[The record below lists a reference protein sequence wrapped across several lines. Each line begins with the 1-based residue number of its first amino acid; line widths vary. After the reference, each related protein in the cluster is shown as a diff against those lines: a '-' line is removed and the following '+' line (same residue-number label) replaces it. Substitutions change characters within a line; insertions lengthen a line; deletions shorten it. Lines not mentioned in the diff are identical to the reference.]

1 MWLAAADFLQ
11 SIRKKTSYF
20 HVSSIIP
27 LLAFCI
33 PSRQK
38 MVDMLLVFFASVLSI
53 FSWVCSCNV
62 LLKHFHFYFSRLTN
76 PSFSSSF
83 PTSIFIA
90 FLKLEWTILPQSVCI
105 YFELF
110 VEYVK
115 LKSFITWEVALRGSE
130 VPGAPGVWLT
140 CPWRVPKNLIS
151 LFLYIVCCWADCKH

>member
-20 HVSSIIP
+20 PVSSIIP

-62 LLKHFHFYFSRLTN
+62 LLKHFHLFCKTYQSL
-76 PSFSSSF
+76 FSSSF